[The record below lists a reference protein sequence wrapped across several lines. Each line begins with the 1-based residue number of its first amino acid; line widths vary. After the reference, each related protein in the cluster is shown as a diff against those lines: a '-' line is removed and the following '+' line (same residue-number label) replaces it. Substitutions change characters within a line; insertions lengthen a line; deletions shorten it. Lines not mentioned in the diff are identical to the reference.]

1 MIKDKK
7 IIVKDIIGTENLS
20 GLKTG
25 AIMTCNHFN
34 AYDSFAIQMAYEA
47 SISNWKKKRFYR
59 VIKEANYTS
68 FPGFY
73 GFLMRHCY
81 TLPLSSSPKAM
92 GEMMKSV
99 DTLLKEGH
107 LVLVY
112 PEQSM
117 WWNYRKPKPLK
128 KGAYRFAVKSNVPI
142 VPCFITMQDSNI
154 VDDDGF
160 KVQEYTIHIEN
171 LFILKKGCLKVIIWI
186 IFLRKTIVF
195 GKIFMRQRTKLSL
208 SIQLKKKYV
217 LKCNPRFLG
226 LFFKIKYYVL
236 LIKNCTE
243 VQLLII

>member
-99 DTLLKEGH
+99 DTLLKGGH

-160 KVQEYTIHIEN
+160 KVQEYTIHIEKPIYPKEGVSQGDN
-171 LFILKKGCLKVIIWI
+171 MDYLLEENYRIWKNI
-186 IFLRKTIVF
+186 YEATY
-195 GKIFMRQRTKLSL
+195 QTKLEYTT
-208 SIQLKKKYV
+208 KE
-217 LKCNPRFLG
+217 
-226 LFFKIKYYVL
+226 
-236 LIKNCTE
+236 E
-243 VQLLII
+243 VRAQM

>member
-1 MIKDKK
+1 
-7 IIVKDIIGTENLS
+7 
-20 GLKTG
+20 
-25 AIMTCNHFN
+25 
-34 AYDSFAIQMAYEA
+34 MAYEA

-160 KVQEYTIHIEN
+160 KVQEYTIHIGKPIYPKEGVSQGDNMDYLLEEN
-171 LFILKKGCLKVIIWI
+171 YRIWKNI
-186 IFLRKTIVF
+186 YEATY
-195 GKIFMRQRTKLSL
+195 QTKLEYTT
-208 SIQLKKKYV
+208 KE
-217 LKCNPRFLG
+217 
-226 LFFKIKYYVL
+226 
-236 LIKNCTE
+236 E
-243 VQLLII
+243 VRAQM